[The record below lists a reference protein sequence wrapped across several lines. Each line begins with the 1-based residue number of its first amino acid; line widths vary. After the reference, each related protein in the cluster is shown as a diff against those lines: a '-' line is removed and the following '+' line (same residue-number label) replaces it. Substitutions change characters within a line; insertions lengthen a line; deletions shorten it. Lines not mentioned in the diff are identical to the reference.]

1 MIKVVDNL
9 ISKKY
14 QDKIINTVNDNYFPW
29 YFYETILSDEE
40 IKGVENYLINKY
52 GDPTTL

>member
-29 YFYETILSDEE
+29 YFYETVLSDEQ
-40 IKGVENYLINKY
+40 IKEQVIKIL
-52 GDPTTL
+52 P